1 MDYEV
6 HISTDPILYRRLQ
19 NTRFTQLK
27 IAVTFLIFVIFT
39 ICKKLCDS
47 ITKICIV
54 YEKLEQSGNLK
65 NMVWY
70 CYFKCG
76 QNDFYLMSFVN
87 VGYTIDDM
95 LLVQRRD
102 A

>member
-1 MDYEV
+1 MFFVDYEV
-6 HISTDPILYRRLQ
+6 HFSTDPILYRRLQ
-19 NTRFTQLK
+19 NARFTQLE

-70 CYFKCG
+70 C
-76 QNDFYLMSFVN
+76 
-87 VGYTIDDM
+87 
-95 LLVQRRD
+95 
-102 A
+102 

>member
-6 HISTDPILYRRLQ
+6 HFSTDPILYRRLQ
-19 NTRFTQLK
+19 NARFTQLK

-70 CYFKCG
+70 CYYSEQQDSEQLQKS
-76 QNDFYLMSFVN
+76 D
-87 VGYTIDDM
+87 
-95 LLVQRRD
+95 
-102 A
+102 